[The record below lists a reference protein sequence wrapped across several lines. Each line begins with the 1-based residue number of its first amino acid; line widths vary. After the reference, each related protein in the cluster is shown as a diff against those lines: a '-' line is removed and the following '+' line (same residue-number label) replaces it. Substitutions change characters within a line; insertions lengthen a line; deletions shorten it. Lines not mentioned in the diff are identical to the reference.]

1 MIEIRFH
8 GRYGQPVAAIAG
20 KVAQAA
26 LAAGKYVQ
34 VFENFAAY
42 RPGAAMHVVVR
53 IDDEF
58 IRERSANASRPDV
71 AVVLDNSLLAISDV
85 TKGLKDRGRVIAINA
100 DPEVKK
106 SNSKVDWQLIS
117 LEPGEG
123 ANKEEIIMAALSDL
137 GVFNAKK

>member
-34 VFENFAAY
+34 VFENFGAY
-42 RPGAAMHVVVR
+42 RPGAAMHAVVR

-58 IRERSANASRPDV
+58 IRERSANATRPDV
-71 AVVLDNSLLAISDV
+71 AVVLDNSVAAVVDV
-85 TKGLKDRGRVIAINA
+85 TKGLKKGGTIIAAASPDDLGIKA
-100 DPEVKK
+100 DDFKFIPIAAGGDK
-106 SNSKVDWQLIS
+106 
-117 LEPGEG
+117 LE
-123 ANKEEIIMAALSDL
+123 ALLAALEEL
-137 GVFNAKK
+137 WK